1 MIEVEERGEVP
12 EILPL
17 NCQTEINEDEESS
30 CIINAEDVEND
41 IINFS
46 TRNQTNINC
55 NFDGNLLIYKSNS
68 NFFGNASCTIIAT
81 DKDGESSKEIQFTI
95 NPVNDAPII
104 SSSSPAQ
111 SQLSLLEGTSLN
123 FTIFASDVDSSFQ
136 INWSVD
142 GTPRASGNTFR
153 FSESLG
159 SHLVL
164 ASVSDSSSLV
174 ERFCNVIVGPISD
187 FSCSEVNGFICSE
200 NEFCPSNTLGVK
212 DSLSCCSVQ
221 CQTKPIIPENV
232 ESCEFINNTLE
243 LSISDFAED
252 EAEAGSEY
260 EPEIELRNELNEDLD
275 FDIVAYLYDSDKEK
289 SVDRF
294 RENEE
299 IKRDSSRILRLN
311 FDIPEDVDDDN
322 NHILFIKASSEGQ
335 CTQLSRE
342 INIDRPEDLVEIV
355 SFNIPSS
362 AECGE
367 TIISNINVENLGSD
381 DKEVNLEIS
390 NSALS
395 IRHVERF
402 EIENFGDDDEVS
414 RDIKIKIPDNS
425 RNGNYSIRALIN
437 YDGGLFTKSY
447 DLEVTNCKVQSIR
460 VSQGEEDNIEEKK
473 DESNVEKKDYSEYYY
488 ILIIDLIIIVMSIVL
503 YLFVRKREEKE
514 NAPKSNLK
522 RIK

>member
-1 MIEVEERGEVP
+1 MLSIIPEKDYYGEQNIRIVASDEQSSIASNIFLLEVEERGEVP
-12 EILPL
+12 EISPL

-174 ERFCNVIVGPISD
+174 ERFWNVIVGPISD

-221 CQTKPIIPENV
+221 CQTKPIIPKM
-232 ESCEFINNTLE
+232 NNRFYLCS
-243 LSISDFAED
+243 LRCNNCCR
-252 EAEAGSEY
+252 GS
-260 EPEIELRNELNEDLD
+260 
-275 FDIVAYLYDSDKEK
+275 
-289 SVDRF
+289 
-294 RENEE
+294 
-299 IKRDSSRILRLN
+299 
-311 FDIPEDVDDDN
+311 
-322 NHILFIKASSEGQ
+322 
-335 CTQLSRE
+335 
-342 INIDRPEDLVEIV
+342 
-355 SFNIPSS
+355 
-362 AECGE
+362 
-367 TIISNINVENLGSD
+367 
-381 DKEVNLEIS
+381 
-390 NSALS
+390 
-395 IRHVERF
+395 
-402 EIENFGDDDEVS
+402 
-414 RDIKIKIPDNS
+414 
-425 RNGNYSIRALIN
+425 
-437 YDGGLFTKSY
+437 
-447 DLEVTNCKVQSIR
+447 
-460 VSQGEEDNIEEKK
+460 
-473 DESNVEKKDYSEYYY
+473 
-488 ILIIDLIIIVMSIVL
+488 
-503 YLFVRKREEKE
+503 
-514 NAPKSNLK
+514 
-522 RIK
+522 